1 MVGPWGEKKLAKEW
15 RMNESERE
23 REREKGEME
32 RRMRKPFQL
41 KNRKNIKQSI
51 FVLLLKKVN
60 LNRMNEK

>member
-1 MVGPWGEKKLAKEW
+1 MVGPWGEKKLGNEW

-23 REREKGEME
+23 KGERERERE

-41 KNRKNIKQSI
+41 KNRKIIKQSI
-51 FVLLLKKVN
+51 FVLFLKKVN